1 MRLAEQLL
9 VLLVAHAVVH
19 LHVLTDEAF
28 VGELHQALRRHLRQ
42 QVQAVIRQG
51 THRQQQGFYVLVRH
65 ERTHVHQVLDGLLF
79 AGGGAFQ
86 RGLAGDDAAGL
97 RGVGHHEQRL
107 GGQLVLTNQRGGRFR
122 NGHDRVA
129 VIEQEALRGVGLVEE
144 PPAHAHRCGQE
155 PGRGRVR
162 VVDQVVQGE
171 DQLEFASGGAD
182 GLHGGEHHV
191 RRVLIQLQRGGRF
204 ERAGGRADLHVRQI
218 RQHVQLTLVA
228 NDHGQVE
235 AGGGFVTGIDEGFE
249 RAQQGRGV
257 AADAVVEADTGVSG
271 VNHEFHVGSLLLVP

>member
-1 MRLAEQLL
+1 MRLRGTVNRREHGVRGNLTENRDVTNHRGATGSLSLDHGQAVTLLAGGGHQGVRLAEQLL

-86 RGLAGDDAAGL
+86 RGLAGDDATGL

-107 GGQLVLTNQRGGRFR
+107 GGQLVLTNQ
-122 NGHDRVA
+122 
-129 VIEQEALRGVGLVEE
+129 
-144 PPAHAHRCGQE
+144 
-155 PGRGRVR
+155 
-162 VVDQVVQGE
+162 
-171 DQLEFASGGAD
+171 
-182 GLHGGEHHV
+182 
-191 RRVLIQLQRGGRF
+191 
-204 ERAGGRADLHVRQI
+204 
-218 RQHVQLTLVA
+218 
-228 NDHGQVE
+228 
-235 AGGGFVTGIDEGFE
+235 
-249 RAQQGRGV
+249 
-257 AADAVVEADTGVSG
+257 
-271 VNHEFHVGSLLLVP
+271 